1 METPSNT
8 NNNSIMGPII
18 ASLQKEFTG
27 GLNELKD
34 IGIAALK
41 RSITN
46 KIETNSLLSN
56 GNKLLKI
63 INGDNKNVDAIKG
76 LQKDLS
82 VSSKSSI
89 AAIKEQSKEFQGSID
104 NLSKVV
110 NQPSIIKETVVNNEK
125 ETVVKPEKETVVKPP
140 PLPKMFE
147 RVSLLNA
154 PKLQD
159 PVAQAKSLKVLK
171 KMSAGGLANSEELK
185 AIRNLTKKAN
195 KTESDS
201 FSFEKMTARKLGL
214 NKKEDEAEAAK
225 KGKGTD
231 VMFKEAI
238 QESGW
243 LGKILGSIAFF
254 GGAIVGFF
262 TEFAKGIKTFFL
274 KIEKGIYKLFPGI
287 KGAIVGMQLRFE
299 AFRFN
304 LLNTF
309 GKGGRISKLLGSFG
323 EMFKRLDKIFG
334 PIVKGARATISG
346 IITTVKLVG
355 GYIGNLG
362 KGLFDLIKPVFNV
375 IKGLTEGSQ
384 GGKFFTSILKFF
396 KIGVKVGGAL
406 AKGIPIIG
414 QIIMIIEGLVYGV
427 MGAFKGFTETEGNI
441 IQKIAGGLIG
451 FIKGA
456 IKGVFGGLINLVID
470 GIGWLGGL
478 LGFDNFKEMLYDFD
492 INKYIGWLIDIIAM
506 PFKLIIDFFS
516 DFSENMKKV
525 GAFFVSI
532 GDSIMGGLRK
542 IGEFFEPIGEKILDG
557 FNEISSFF
565 ASIGQRIINS
575 FNAIGEFFSNIGKE
589 IESVGSSIKGF
600 LKSGVISLVKTVWD
614 FIVDGVKKFFAMSPV
629 GLISGAMSGND
640 ALQNIQKE
648 VLKNVI
654 PDPNKKYDK
663 FSKESLMLKVM
674 PDSLLEFVW
683 GSKPSA
689 AEGAAAR
696 GSAKV
701 DADKVAAAGNPEA
714 EKLAEDIARLEAEKQ
729 EFNKKSVTLLE
740 ESGEERMKLFGRG
753 DAEADVLS
761 AQSEQAQR
769 KANNAAFELKQKR
782 EELNLLLNGQSS
794 ADQLKPAQMDKTQ
807 NVDSVSQ
814 TLSESGAMNAA
825 PVVNVINNNGG
836 NVTNNSSQSTQNT
849 IAESTDNVLAG
860 SAMAL

>member
-8 NNNSIMGPII
+8 NNNSIMGPVI
-18 ASLQKEFTG
+18 ASLQKEFTS

-34 IGIAALK
+34 IGIATLK
-41 RSITN
+41 RSVAN
-46 KIETNSLLSN
+46 KIETNTLLSS
-56 GNKLLKI
+56 GNKLLEFI
-63 INGDNKNVDAIKG
+63 AGDNQKNVDAIKD

-89 AAIKEQSKEFQGSID
+89 AAIKEQSKEFQGSIN

-110 NQPSIIKETVVNNEK
+110 NQPSIIKETAVNNEKETIVNNEKETIVNNEKETVVNNEK
-125 ETVVKPEKETVVKPP
+125 ETVVKPA
-140 PLPKMFE
+140 PLPKMFTD
-147 RVSLLNA
+147 RASVLNA
-154 PKLQD
+154 PTLQD
-159 PVAQAKSLKVLK
+159 PVATANGLKVLK
-171 KMSAGGLANSEELK
+171 KISTGSTNKTNLEELK
-185 AIRNLTKKAN
+185 SLTALTKKSN
-195 KTESDS
+195 KIESDT
-201 FSFEKMTARKLGL
+201 FSFEKVMARKAALD
-214 NKKEDEAEAAK
+214 KKEADAEAAK
-225 KGKGTD
+225 KGKGSGKM
-231 VMFKEAI
+231 VKEFI
-238 QESGW
+238 KDNGW
-243 LGKILGSIAFF
+243 FNTILSSIALL
-254 GGAIVGFF
+254 GGVIVGFIG
-262 TEFAKGIKTFFL
+262 EVIRKIKSFKIVKSIL
-274 KIEKGIYKLFPGI
+274 KIFEPVKNFFS
-287 KGAIVGMQLRFE
+287 AIGK
-299 AFRFN
+299 AFRSVAS
-304 LLNTF
+304 TF
-309 GKGGRISKLLGSFG
+309 SK
-323 EMFKRLDKIFG
+323 
-334 PIVKGARATISG
+334 A
-346 IITTVKLVG
+346 
-355 GYIGNLG
+355 
-362 KGLFDLIKPVFNV
+362 FDFIKPVFAF
-375 IKGLTEGSQ
+375 IKELGS
-384 GGKFFTSILKFF
+384 GGKISKLFTSIASFF
-396 KIGVKVGGAL
+396 KIGLKIGTTL
-406 AKGIPIIG
+406 AKGIPLIG
-414 QIIMIIEGLVYGV
+414 QIIMVIEGLVYGI
-427 MGAFKGFTETEGNI
+427 MGAFKGFTETQGNI
-441 IQKIAGGLIG
+441 IQKIAGGVIG
-451 FIKGA
+451 FVKGA

-492 INKYIGWLIDIIAM
+492 INKYIDMIFDTITI
-506 PFKLIIDFFS
+506 PTKFIIDFFS
-516 DFSENMKKV
+516 DFSENMKRL
-525 GAFFVSI
+525 GTFFVSI
-532 GDSIMGGLRK
+532 GDSIMVGLKK

-600 LKSGVISLVKTVWD
+600 LKDGVTSLVKTVWD
-614 FIVDGVKKFFAMSPV
+614 FIVDGVKKFFSMSPV

-701 DADKVAAAGNPEA
+701 DADKAAAAGNPEA

-740 ESGEERMKLFGRG
+740 ESGEERMKWFGRG
-753 DAEADVLS
+753 DAEADSLS

-769 KANNAAFELKQKR
+769 KANDAGFELKQKR
-782 EELNLLLNGQSS
+782 EELNLLLNGQST
-794 ADQLKPAQMDKTQ
+794 ADQLKPAQMDKPQ

-814 TLSESGAMNAA
+814 ALSENGAMSSA

-836 NVTNNSSQSTQNT
+836 NVTNNTSQSTQNT
-849 IAESTDNVLAG
+849 ISESTDNVLAG

>member
-8 NNNSIMGPII
+8 DNNSIMGPII
-18 ASLQKEFTG
+18 ASLQKEFTS

-34 IGIAALK
+34 IGIATLK
-41 RSITN
+41 RSVAN
-46 KIETNSLLSN
+46 KIETNTLLSS
-56 GNKLLKI
+56 GNKLLEFI
-63 INGDNKNVDAIKG
+63 TGDNQKNVDAIKD

-125 ETVVKPEKETVVKPP
+125 ETVVNNEKETVVNNEKETVVKPA
-140 PLPKMFE
+140 PLPKMFTD
-147 RVSLLNA
+147 RASLLNA
-154 PKLQD
+154 PSVKLQD
-159 PVAQAKSLKVLK
+159 PVATAKGFKVLK
-171 KMSAGGLANSEELK
+171 NMSAGGTVTKEELK
-185 AIRNLTKKAN
+185 SLSALVALSKKSN

-201 FSFEKMTARKLGL
+201 FSFEKVMARKAAL
-214 NKKEDEAEAAK
+214 NKKEADAEAAK
-225 KGKGTD
+225 KGKGSGKM
-231 VMFKEAI
+231 VKEFI
-238 QESGW
+238 KDNGW
-243 LGKILGSIAFF
+243 FNTILSSIALL
-254 GGAIVGFF
+254 GGVIVGFIG
-262 TEFAKGIKTFFL
+262 EVIRKIKSFKIVKSIL
-274 KIEKGIYKLFPGI
+274 KIFEPVKNFFS
-287 KGAIVGMQLRFE
+287 AIGK
-299 AFRFN
+299 AFRSVAS
-304 LLNTF
+304 TF
-309 GKGGRISKLLGSFG
+309 SK
-323 EMFKRLDKIFG
+323 
-334 PIVKGARATISG
+334 A
-346 IITTVKLVG
+346 
-355 GYIGNLG
+355 
-362 KGLFDLIKPVFNV
+362 FDFIKPVFTF
-375 IKGLTEGSQ
+375 IKELGS
-384 GGKFFTSILKFF
+384 GGKISKLFTSIASFF
-396 KIGVKVGGAL
+396 KIGLKIGTTL
-406 AKGIPIIG
+406 AKGIPLIG
-414 QIIMIIEGLVYGV
+414 QIIMVIEGLVYGI

-492 INKYIGWLIDIIAM
+492 INKYIGVIIDSIAM
-506 PFKLIIDFFS
+506 PAKFIIDFFS

-532 GDSIMGGLRK
+532 GDSIMVGLKK

-565 ASIGQRIINS
+565 ASIGERIINS
-575 FNAIGEFFSNIGKE
+575 FNVIGSFFSNIGEE

-629 GLISGAMSGND
+629 GLISGALTGND
-640 ALQNIQKE
+640 ALQNIQRE

-689 AEGAAAR
+689 AEGYAAR

-740 ESGEERMKLFGRG
+740 ESGEERMKWFGRG

-761 AQSEQAQR
+761 AQSNQAQR
-769 KANNAAFELKQKR
+769 KANDAAFELKQKR

-814 TLSESGAMNAA
+814 ALSESGAMNAA

>member
-46 KIETNSLLSN
+46 KIETNALLNN

-63 INGDNKNVDAIKG
+63 LNGNNKNVDAIKD
-76 LQKDLS
+76 LQKDL
-82 VSSKSSI
+82 VVTSKSSI
-89 AAIKEQSKEFQGSID
+89 AAIKAQSKEFQGSIN

-110 NQPSIIKETVVNNEK
+110 NQPSIIKETVVNNK
-125 ETVVKPEKETVVKPP
+125 ETAVKLDRSSILNGPQLKDPTVKTAVNPPPLPNKILDRSSILNGPQLKDPTVKTTVKPP
-140 PLPKMFE
+140 PLPKM
-147 RVSLLNA
+147 LNMVDA
-154 PKLQD
+154 LKGTQLKD
-159 PVAQAKSLKVLK
+159 PVGLHKSI
-171 KMSAGGLANSEELK
+171 KMMSKGGQINLEELK
-185 AIRNLTKKAN
+185 SITALNKKSN

-201 FSFEKMTARKLGL
+201 FSFEKVMARKAALD
-214 NKKEDEAEAAK
+214 KKEADAEAAK

-254 GGAIVGFF
+254 GGVIVGFF
-262 TEFAKGIKTFFL
+262 AEIAKAIKTFFL
-274 KIEKGIYKLFPGI
+274 RIEKSIYKLFPGI
-287 KGAIVGMQLRFE
+287 KGALAGMQLRFE
-299 AFRFN
+299 VFRLN

-323 EMFKRLDKIFG
+323 KMFKPLGKMFG

-441 IQKIAGGLIG
+441 VQKIFGGIIG
-451 FIKGA
+451 FVKGA

-478 LGFDNFKEMLYDFD
+478 LGFDNFKKMLYDFD
-492 INKYIGWLIDIIAM
+492 INEYIDVIINAVVS
-506 PFKLIIDFFS
+506 PYKLIIDFFS
-516 DFSENMKKV
+516 NFSKNM
-525 GAFFVSI
+525 GSI
-532 GDSIMGGLRK
+532 
-542 IGEFFEPIGEKILDG
+542 
-557 FNEISSFF
+557 
-565 ASIGQRIINS
+565 
-575 FNAIGEFFSNIGKE
+575 
-589 IESVGSSIKGF
+589 GSSIKGF
-600 LKSGVISLVKTVWD
+600 FKTGIGSLVKTVWD
-614 FIVDGVKKFFAMSPV
+614 FIVDGIKKFFAMSPV
-629 GLISGAMSGND
+629 GLISGAISGND

-663 FSKESLMLKVM
+663 FSKESLMLKVI

-701 DADKVAAAGNPEA
+701 DADKAAAAGNLEA

-729 EFNKKSVTLLE
+729 KYNKESIEFTKQQTDEMDDFFVNDDKV
-740 ESGEERMKLFGRG
+740 
-753 DAEADVLS
+753 DVLGK
-761 AQSEQAQR
+761 QSDQAQR

-794 ADQLKPAQMDKTQ
+794 ADQLKPAQIDKTQ

-814 TLSESGAMNAA
+814 VLSESGAMNAS
-825 PVVNVINNNGG
+825 PIINVVNNNGG
-836 NVTNNSSQSTQNT
+836 NVTNNTSQSTQNT

>member
-8 NNNSIMGPII
+8 DNNSIMGPII
-18 ASLQKEFTG
+18 ASLQKEFTS

-34 IGIAALK
+34 IGIATLK
-41 RSITN
+41 RSVAN
-46 KIETNSLLSN
+46 KIETNTLLSS
-56 GNKLLKI
+56 GNKLLEFI
-63 INGDNKNVDAIKG
+63 TGDNQKNVDAIKD

-125 ETVVKPEKETVVKPP
+125 ETVVKPA
-140 PLPKMFE
+140 PLPKMFTD
-147 RVSLLNA
+147 RASLLNA
-154 PKLQD
+154 PSVKLQD
-159 PVAQAKSLKVLK
+159 PVATAKGFKVLK
-171 KMSAGGLANSEELK
+171 NMSAGGTVTKEELK
-185 AIRNLTKKAN
+185 SLSALVALSKKSN

-201 FSFEKMTARKLGL
+201 FSFEKVMARKAAL
-214 NKKEDEAEAAK
+214 NKKEADAEAAK
-225 KGKGTD
+225 KGKGSGKM
-231 VMFKEAI
+231 VKEFI
-238 QESGW
+238 KDNGW
-243 LGKILGSIAFF
+243 FNTILSSIALL
-254 GGAIVGFF
+254 GGVIVGFIG
-262 TEFAKGIKTFFL
+262 EVIRKIKSFKIVKSIL
-274 KIEKGIYKLFPGI
+274 KIFEPVKNFFS
-287 KGAIVGMQLRFE
+287 AIGK
-299 AFRFN
+299 AFRSVAS
-304 LLNTF
+304 TF
-309 GKGGRISKLLGSFG
+309 SK
-323 EMFKRLDKIFG
+323 
-334 PIVKGARATISG
+334 A
-346 IITTVKLVG
+346 
-355 GYIGNLG
+355 
-362 KGLFDLIKPVFNV
+362 FDFIKPVFTF
-375 IKGLTEGSQ
+375 IKELGS
-384 GGKFFTSILKFF
+384 GGKISKLFTSIASFF
-396 KIGVKVGGAL
+396 KIGLKIGTTL
-406 AKGIPIIG
+406 AKGIPLIG
-414 QIIMIIEGLVYGV
+414 QIIMVIEGLVYGI

-492 INKYIGWLIDIIAM
+492 INKYIGVIIDSIAM
-506 PFKLIIDFFS
+506 PAKFIIDFFS

-532 GDSIMGGLRK
+532 GDSIMVGLKK

-565 ASIGQRIINS
+565 ASIGERIINS
-575 FNAIGEFFSNIGKE
+575 FNVIGSFFSNIGEE

-629 GLISGAMSGND
+629 GLISGALTGND
-640 ALQNIQKE
+640 ALQNIQRE

-689 AEGAAAR
+689 AEGYAAR

-740 ESGEERMKLFGRG
+740 ESGEERMKWFGRG

-761 AQSEQAQR
+761 AQSNQAQR
-769 KANNAAFELKQKR
+769 KANDAAFELKQKR

-814 TLSESGAMNAA
+814 ALSESGAMNAA

>member
-8 NNNSIMGPII
+8 DNNSIMGPII
-18 ASLQKEFTG
+18 ASLQKEFTS

-34 IGIAALK
+34 IGIATLK
-41 RSITN
+41 RSVAN
-46 KIETNSLLSN
+46 KIETNTLLSS
-56 GNKLLKI
+56 GNKLLEFI
-63 INGDNKNVDAIKG
+63 TGDNQKNVDAIKD

-125 ETVVKPEKETVVKPP
+125 ETVVKPA
-140 PLPKMFE
+140 PLPKMFTD
-147 RVSLLNA
+147 RASLLNA
-154 PKLQD
+154 PSVKLQD
-159 PVAQAKSLKVLK
+159 PVATAKGFKVLK
-171 KMSAGGLANSEELK
+171 NMSAGGTVTKEELK
-185 AIRNLTKKAN
+185 SLSALVALSKKSN

-201 FSFEKMTARKLGL
+201 FSFEKVMARKAAL
-214 NKKEDEAEAAK
+214 NKKEADAEAAK
-225 KGKGTD
+225 KGKGSGKM
-231 VMFKEAI
+231 VKEFI
-238 QESGW
+238 KDNGW
-243 LGKILGSIAFF
+243 FNTILSSIALL
-254 GGAIVGFF
+254 GGVIVGFIG
-262 TEFAKGIKTFFL
+262 EVIRKIKSFKIVKSIL
-274 KIEKGIYKLFPGI
+274 KIFEPVKNFFS
-287 KGAIVGMQLRFE
+287 AIGK
-299 AFRFN
+299 AFRSVAS
-304 LLNTF
+304 TF
-309 GKGGRISKLLGSFG
+309 SK
-323 EMFKRLDKIFG
+323 
-334 PIVKGARATISG
+334 A
-346 IITTVKLVG
+346 
-355 GYIGNLG
+355 
-362 KGLFDLIKPVFNV
+362 FDFIKPVFTF
-375 IKGLTEGSQ
+375 IKELGS
-384 GGKFFTSILKFF
+384 GGKISKLFTSIASFF
-396 KIGVKVGGAL
+396 KIGLKIGTTL
-406 AKGIPIIG
+406 AKGIPLIG
-414 QIIMIIEGLVYGV
+414 QIIMVIEGLVYGI

-492 INKYIGWLIDIIAM
+492 INKYIGVIIDSIAM
-506 PFKLIIDFFS
+506 PAKFIIDFFS

-532 GDSIMGGLRK
+532 GDSIMVGLKK

-565 ASIGQRIINS
+565 ASIGERIINS
-575 FNAIGEFFSNIGKE
+575 FNVIGSFFSNIGEE

-629 GLISGAMSGND
+629 GLISGALTGND
-640 ALQNIQKE
+640 ALQNIQRE

-740 ESGEERMKLFGRG
+740 ESGEERMKWFGRG

-761 AQSEQAQR
+761 AQSDQAQR
-769 KANNAAFELKQKR
+769 KANDAAFELKQKR

-814 TLSESGAMNAA
+814 ALSESGAMNAA